1 MPVTSHI
8 KSQLKSF
15 ILAALVWLIYQAL
28 RWTWRI
34 HLIEPDRMQE
44 ALKQRENIL
53 LAHWHGDELALLF
66 LIKRYRVCTMVSL
79 SEDGQIMARF
89 LKWLGGTIVRGSSSR
104 QGALGLKALIHHMK
118 KYHLNASFAVDG
130 PKGPIYKVKPGIFQA
145 QRLLSH
151 HTPIFVA
158 GVACNRVWRFHRS
171 WNKAILPKPFAKLV
185 IQWTPFDPTT
195 NQLTSRSDS
204 SAIAVHDPRDP
215 QLAEALEQ
223 ALHRSREQAQNALA
237 GLSI

>member
-1 MPVTSHI
+1 MAIINSLKVRV
-8 KSQLKSF
+8 KS
-15 ILAALVWLIYQAL
+15 IVLAGTAWLIYQAL
-28 RWTWRI
+28 RSTWQI
-34 HLIEPDRMQE
+34 QVIEPAEMQE
-44 ALKQRENIL
+44 SIRQRRNIL

-118 KYHLNASFAVDG
+118 KHHLNASFAVDG

-145 QRLLSH
+145 QRLLSQN
-151 HTPIFVA
+151 TPIFVA
-158 GVACNRVWRFHRS
+158 GVACNRMWRFHRS

-185 IQWTPFDPTT
+185 IQWTYFEPSIPK
-195 NQLTSRSDS
+195 LSSRGDS
-204 SAIAVHDPRDP
+204 PSLESYDPRDP

-223 ALHRSREQAQNALA
+223 ALHKSREQAQNTLA
-237 GLSI
+237 GLSL